1 MGFEDIA
8 ARMKKA
14 NAGSAAAKGKAA
26 PAKAPDPAESFRL
39 RAKML
44 GVLLADARRN
54 AERTVEDCAYL
65 LRVTPETVQ
74 SWEFGDESPSL
85 PQLELLAYYL
95 GVPISHFWG
104 TETLE
109 AKQGVHVDIQTEY
122 VALRTRMIGA
132 MLRAA
137 REELNLSLD
146 EVSQSASVPRDK
158 VELYEAGETAIPMHE
173 LTVLAGAL
181 KKNTSYF
188 LESSGYIGQWLASR
202 EEWKHFNSLPEE
214 KRRFAAN
221 PRNIGFLEIAI
232 MFSKMPV
239 ENLREV
245 GASILDITR

>member
-1 MGFEDIA
+1 MGFEDIS
-8 ARMKKA
+8 ARMKKIA
-14 NAGSAAAKGKAA
+14 PGGGAAKGKA

-44 GVLLADARRN
+44 GVLLTDARRS
-54 AERTVEDCAYL
+54 AERTIEDCAYL
-65 LRVTPETVQ
+65 LRVTPEQ
-74 SWEFGDESPSL
+74 FQAWEYGEDAPSL
-85 PQLELLAYYL
+85 PQMELLAYYL

-122 VALRTRMIGA
+122 MALRTRMIGV
-132 MLRAA
+132 MLHAA
-137 REELNLSLD
+137 REEMGLSLD
-146 EVSQSASVPRDK
+146 DISQSTSIPRDK
-158 VELYEAGETAIPMHE
+158 IEWYEQGETAIPMHE

-181 KKNTSYF
+181 KKNTNYF
-188 LESSGYIGQWLASR
+188 LESSGYIGQWLTSR
-202 EEWKHFNSLPEE
+202 EEWKNFSALPEE

-221 PRNIGFLEIAI
+221 PRNVGFLEIAI
-232 MFSKMPV
+232 MLSKMPV